1 MGTDSSLKLSP
12 LLPLPS
18 DSMVP
23 LTSISLSS
31 KLTWSHIQ
39 ESISCFLHML
49 QLSPPRK
56 LTTSNSPS
64 LRSPTPLSSQPPRWP
79 NVTQDTVNTWLA
91 ASCTEVMSFQR
102 MSTPPSPPSRPR
114 EPFNS
119 STGAQ
124 PVSSAV
130 STINHQPLF
139 QVVIS
144 PRS

>member
-1 MGTDSSLKLSP
+1 MPQSSL
-12 LLPLPS
+12 
-18 DSMVP
+18 
-23 LTSISLSS
+23 
-31 KLTWSHIQ
+31 
-39 ESISCFLHML
+39 
-49 QLSPPRK
+49 PRK

-64 LRSPTPLSSQPPRWP
+64 LKSPTHHSSQPQRWP
-79 NVTQDTVNTWLA
+79 SVTQDTESTWHA
-91 ASCTEVMSFQR
+91 ASCTEVMSYQR

-114 EPFNS
+114 EPSNS

-124 PVSSAV
+124 PASSVV